1 MVSANAHKETILI
14 FCQIKTQHN
23 MHRTPHFLYS
33 DCCFKNCV
41 FPGFK
46 MPNSTNLVFVTISIF
61 GTAME
66 YIHKGEKTNS
76 KCSAMNRA
84 V

>member
-1 MVSANAHKETILI
+1 ME
-14 FCQIKTQHN
+14 HN
-23 MHRTPHFLYS
+23 MLKTSHFLCS
-33 DCCFKNCV
+33 DCRFKNGA

-66 YIHKGEKTNS
+66 HIHKG
-76 KCSAMNRA
+76 
-84 V
+84 